1 MQRSGQWN
9 LPVTGQSEVIYF
21 LPIWGRIKMWRSFPC
36 ASLVSDGR
44 YRWNVGHD
52 VRITQIPLG
61 LDRIVSVWAAEGMKP
76 NLQ

>member
-9 LPVTGQSEVIYF
+9 LSVTGQNEVIYF
-21 LPIWGRIKMWRSFPC
+21 LPIWGIKMWRSFPG

-52 VRITQIPLG
+52 VRSTQIPLG
-61 LDRIVSVWAAEGMKP
+61 LNRIVSVWAAGGMKP